1 MNKLPVI
8 FLVIAA
14 IAFVAGIVE
23 GSRPGGWGIG
33 IPLGAVCVGMAA
45 IAKVMGQEYTRYA
58 EEEKRSIQEVE
69 RQLGAK

>member
-8 FLVIAA
+8 FLAIAA
-14 IAFVAGIVE
+14 VAFVAGIVE

-45 IAKVMGQEYTRYA
+45 IAKVMGKEYTRYA
-58 EEEKRSIQEVE
+58 AEEKQTIQEVE